1 MALLNKGLVIFKIVS
16 CFQIPSYRF
25 QDKHVKCVR
34 DIFDDKKER
43 SINYLR
49 RETGSIS
56 ATSGS
61 ERITRFGNG
70 LDGFD

>member
-1 MALLNKGLVIFKIVS
+1 MQRSSEEGLG
-16 CFQIPSYRF
+16 RF

-56 ATSGS
+56 ATLGS
-61 ERITRFGNG
+61 
-70 LDGFD
+70 LPS